1 MIDYSDV
8 ESVIENCFEQLQEA
22 SREKYDSDKADRTA
36 ALFLAAQMKLAF
48 VIEEVEM
55 KAKNAKNEIAR
66 VEGEK
71 YFEFKTNG
79 TGKNT
84 ENTIKSNVDKDADVV
99 AVKLECAKQEANVK
113 KWNYIMAT
121 LKDSHIY
128 FRNVSKSKSWQE

>member
-1 MIDYSDV
+1 
-8 ESVIENCFEQLQEA
+8 
-22 SREKYDSDKADRTA
+22 
-36 ALFLAAQMKLAF
+36 MKLAF

-84 ENTIKSNVDKDADVV
+84 ENTIQSNVDERRRCSSCKIRMCQTRS
-99 AVKLECAKQEANVK
+99 KCEKMELYYG
-113 KWNYIMAT
+113 YIKESSY
-121 LKDSHIY
+121 L
-128 FRNVSKSKSWQE
+128 FPQC